1 MFDLDWHG
9 IFAPSVPFLEIV
21 LRGTIV
27 YLVLFVLLRVTFR
40 RIGGN
45 IGLGDVL
52 MIALV
57 AAASQNAIAREHH
70 SVTDGLILIATVA
83 FWNYALDWL
92 GQHVSFIQRFY
103 HPPPLLLVKNGR
115 LLYKNMRQELITE
128 DELMSQLRRVG
139 VQELLDV
146 AEAYMEGDGSITVTP
161 RSSRLPT

>member
-1 MFDLDWHG
+1 MFNLDWHD

-21 LRGTIV
+21 IRGTIV
-27 YLVLFVLLRVTFR
+27 YLVLFVLLRMTFR

-57 AAASQNAIAREHH
+57 AAAAQNAIAREHH
-70 SVTDGLILIATVA
+70 SVTDGLILIATIA

-92 GQHVSFIQRFY
+92 GQHVFWIQRFY

-115 LLYKNMRQELITE
+115 LLHKNMRQELITE
-128 DELMSQLRRVG
+128 DELMSQLRRAG
-139 VQELLDV
+139 VPALADV

-161 RSSRLPT
+161 RDKK

>member
-1 MFDLDWHG
+1 MFNLDWHD

-21 LRGTIV
+21 IRGTIV
-27 YLVLFVLLRVTFR
+27 YLVLFVLLRMTFR

-57 AAASQNAIAREHH
+57 AAAAQNAIAREHH
-70 SVTDGLILIATVA
+70 SVTDGLILIATIA

-92 GQHVSFIQRFY
+92 GQHVPWVQHFY

-115 LLYKNMRQELITE
+115 ILHKNMHQELITE
-128 DELMSQLRRVG
+128 DELMTHLRWAS
-139 VQELLDV
+139 VQDLTDV
-146 AEAYMEGDGSITVTP
+146 VEAHMEGDGSITITP
-161 RSSRLPT
+161 YANRQPN